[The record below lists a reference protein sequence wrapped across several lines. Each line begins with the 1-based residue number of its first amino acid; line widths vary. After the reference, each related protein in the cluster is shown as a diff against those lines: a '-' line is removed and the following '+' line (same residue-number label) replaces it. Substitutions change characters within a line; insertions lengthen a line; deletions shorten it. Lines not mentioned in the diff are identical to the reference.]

1 MITSMGTINSEKI
14 IQYNVLGFEQGL
26 IKEGFHDIKD
36 IYYFIKELKEK
47 DKKENIKDVYLVEI
61 ETDKS
66 IYGNYKVSKY
76 KNKYKLL
83 YSNKY

>member
-1 MITSMGTINSEKI
+1 MIR
-14 IQYNVLGFEQGL
+14 L
-26 IKEGFHDIKD
+26 KD

>member
-1 MITSMGTINSEKI
+1 MIMSMGTINNEKI

-47 DKKENIKDVYLVEI
+47 DKKR
-61 ETDKS
+61 
-66 IYGNYKVSKY
+66 KY
-76 KNKYKLL
+76 
-83 YSNKY
+83 